1 MKWHIVCE
9 IISMV
14 DGFTAYSQ
22 WQTKLL
28 HFVSHNHVKCIKK
41 MCSPHPPYK
50 HAWVYSLSLTKEIL
64 FIFVVLV
71 SKLVH
76 PHQSTGSYV
85 SQSKIHSFISIT
97 HPLHL
102 NCIQKA
108 FLIPPTSLTLF
119 QTLMMVAMFVLGRV
133 LMTSRHAP
141 LQPYKRFP
149 ATLPPTLHHW
159 Y

>member
-1 MKWHIVCE
+1 
-9 IISMV
+9 MV
-14 DGFTAYSQ
+14 S
-22 WQTKLL
+22 L
-28 HFVSHNHVKCIKK
+28 HTHNDKQNFFILYHTIMYNASKKCAR
-41 MCSPHPPYK
+41 PTPLYK
-50 HAWVYSLSLTKEIL
+50 HARVYSLSLTKEIL

-141 LQPYKRFP
+141 SAVQAFP
-149 ATLPPTLHHW
+149 GNSSANTAVNLHHR